1 MVRQGVGLRPPEAG
15 LQVPVPAVAAVHGLT
30 AVYHFL
36 EGFPNVRHGRRMPL
50 HPAVQVIN
58 DHLSRFWSGDRSAT
72 WWTQPAADAASAWTS
87 SQPWYTTARPV
98 NRTPGYCRASR
109 WSVT

>member
-58 DHLSRFWSGDRSAT
+58 DHLSRFLVGRSIGDVVDSAGGGCGLGVDQLPAVVHDRQAGEAHT
-72 WWTQPAADAASAWTS
+72 RILPRQPL
-87 SQPWYTTARPV
+87 AR
-98 NRTPGYCRASR
+98 
-109 WSVT
+109 